1 MPSKG
6 RPPPPPKPEE
16 LIEILDKK
24 FEAYKEEMRETIE
37 SKSNEILQLRE
48 QHQEQMD
55 SVNIQIEEL
64 KQSLEKSQ
72 QDQDSK
78 MKDLDSN
85 QKALV
90 AELKKNIQSQVAGDI
105 QEIRDCLGIYIY
117 IIWRGARLGSF
128 SFNII

>member
-48 QHQEQMD
+48 QYHEQMD
-55 SVNIQIEEL
+55 SVNIQIEKL
-64 KQSLEKSQ
+64 KQSLGKSQ

-90 AELKKNIQSQVAGDI
+90 AELKKNIQSQVEGDI
-105 QEIRDCLGIYIY
+105 QEIRDCLGIYI
-117 IIWRGARLGSF
+117 
-128 SFNII
+128 